1 MSVWRSVRPRGSE
14 RAHGPKHHE
23 VGRDLSHIAN
33 SLCDL
38 GRLDEACQAFRD
50 AQAIDTAAL
59 GADHLHTVTDSAG
72 VGVVLATQRKYR
84 EQYVEE
90 RELRRLVEGRRE
102 AHVSAPTGLSHGG
115 TLQTALL
122 FSRGAA
128 TTQRCGP
135 SSAPW
140 SRVSRR

>member
-84 EQYVEE
+84 EALPHLDAAHRLLAAALEPNHPNLACVARFLSECHERLGAEE
-90 RELRRLVEGRRE
+90 
-102 AHVSAPTGLSHGG
+102 P
-115 TLQTALL
+115 AL
-122 FSRGAA
+122 A
-128 TTQRCGP
+128 
-135 SSAPW
+135 
-140 SRVSRR
+140 